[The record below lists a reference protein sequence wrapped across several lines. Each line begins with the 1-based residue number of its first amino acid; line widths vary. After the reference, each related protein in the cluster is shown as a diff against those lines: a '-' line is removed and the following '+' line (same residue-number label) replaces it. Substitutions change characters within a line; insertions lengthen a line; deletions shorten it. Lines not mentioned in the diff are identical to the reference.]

1 MFINYEYSNI
11 ANIIRINDNHLGLLF
26 DLLVF
31 IKQCDNVIQEKN
43 KVMSVIIWFRS
54 PDLHFLMSCPCN
66 CACVWKSYVC
76 ECMSC
81 RRRTLDTTHL
91 VCQ

>member
-1 MFINYEYSNI
+1 
-11 ANIIRINDNHLGLLF
+11 
-26 DLLVF
+26 
-31 IKQCDNVIQEKN
+31 
-43 KVMSVIIWFRS
+43 MSVIIWFRS

-76 ECMSC
+76 KIFNTKDDFVLHFYNTFSLATSEKMKRKRRNQMKLECERMSC